1 LSLLQRGELVF
12 EPLFKELTFYLAY
25 AIEGAA
31 ALIIGAAAVIAVTGS
46 ALVLIRRSRSAPA
59 NRDSNSTDQEKVR
72 LELGRWLALALEFEL
87 AADIL

>member
-1 LSLLQRGELVF
+1 
-12 EPLFKELTFYLAY
+12 
-25 AIEGAA
+25 
-31 ALIIGAAAVIAVTGS
+31 VIAVTGS